1 MPELIIKYKDSKTL
15 EILND
20 LAKYFDY
27 VISFPKPEKR
37 KEIKING
44 VTLIEADDSIDITG
58 LSNLFTGKNMN
69 AESLRNEAWQRQ
81 K

>member
-27 VISFPKPEKR
+27 VISSPKSEKK

-44 VTLIEADDSIDITG
+44 VTVIRADDSIDI
-58 LSNLFTGKNMN
+58 SDISKIFTGKNIN
-69 AESLRNEAWQRQ
+69 AQSLRNESWQRQ